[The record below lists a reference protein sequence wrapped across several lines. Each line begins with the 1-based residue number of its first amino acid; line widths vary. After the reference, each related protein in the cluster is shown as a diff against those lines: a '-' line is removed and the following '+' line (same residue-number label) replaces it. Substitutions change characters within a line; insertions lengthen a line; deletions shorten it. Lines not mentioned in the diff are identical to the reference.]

1 MKILEKIFMVISI
14 IIIIYIVISFFEV
27 NCNNGIQGGDISNYN
42 IFKIF
47 LDLLENKSV

>member
-1 MKILEKIFMVISI
+1 MKILEKIFMVIGI
-14 IIIIYIVISFFEV
+14 IVIIYIAISFFEV
-27 NCNNGIQGGDISNYN
+27 NCNNGIQGGNISDYN